1 MAHYVVDWTRE
12 VWYRSKIEA
21 DSLEEAREKFWS
33 GDYDDEL
40 DDIFGSEIQ
49 DSVEIREVE

>member
-33 GDYDDEL
+33 GDYDDEV

-49 DSVEIREVE
+49 DSVEIREAE